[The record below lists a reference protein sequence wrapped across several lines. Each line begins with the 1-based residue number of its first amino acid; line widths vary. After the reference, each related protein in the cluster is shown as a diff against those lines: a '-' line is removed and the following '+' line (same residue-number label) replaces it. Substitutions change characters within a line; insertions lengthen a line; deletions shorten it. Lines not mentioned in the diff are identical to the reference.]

1 MAVTGILVYV
11 YAIKNRKGKYIISG
25 QYGVSTKQSEE
36 RGQEL
41 TVSQSMREANP
52 ETVKVSSVVQKKQDI
67 NDKKED
73 IIELKEKE
81 SKINDKVDDKVDD
94 KADEKKSNSSN
105 SNNSSSSSSSS
116 CESSDEEKAGS
127 DEDEKNTQF

>member
-25 QYGVSTKQSEE
+25 QYGVSTQQSEE

-52 ETVKVSSVVQKKQDI
+52 ETVKVSSVVQKKQDV

-73 IIELKEKE
+73 IIELKEKG

-105 SNNSSSSSSSS
+105 SNNSSSSSSS